1 MRTRKGYTLRD
12 LGSEFILVAEGR
24 EAVDFTRMISMNAS
38 AAFLW
43 AQVVNQ
49 EFDET
54 TLARL
59 LVEQYDITPDV
70 AAHDVAALLQTWRA
84 ANLIED

>member
-1 MRTRKGYTLRD
+1 MRTKKGYTLRD
-12 LGSEFILVAEGR
+12 LGSESILVAEGR
-24 EAVDFTRMISMNAS
+24 EAVDFSKMISLNAS
-38 AAFLW
+38 ASFLW
-43 AQVVNQ
+43 AQVKDQ

-59 LVEQYDITPDV
+59 LVEQYGITHDV